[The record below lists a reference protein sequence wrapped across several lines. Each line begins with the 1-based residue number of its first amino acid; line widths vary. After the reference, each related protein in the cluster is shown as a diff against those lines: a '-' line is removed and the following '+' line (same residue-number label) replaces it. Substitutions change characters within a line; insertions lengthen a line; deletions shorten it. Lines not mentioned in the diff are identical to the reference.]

1 MDKNNKRPLDD
12 DNDELPCTN
21 AKKQK
26 ATFERMELPTTS
38 TRETTSL
45 VNSCDNDECSNINTK
60 KQKVILNTAELP
72 TKATKEIIGLTN
84 LCDDVIMHIFQ
95 YLSHDNLSK
104 MAL

>member
-1 MDKNNKRPLDD
+1 MEKNNKRPLDD
-12 DNDELPCTN
+12 DNDERPCIN

-26 ATFERMELPTTS
+26 ATLDRTALPTTSSKEATSLVNLCNNDECSNVSSKKLKAILDTTELPTTS
-38 TRETTSL
+38 TKET
-45 VNSCDNDECSNINTK
+45 
-60 KQKVILNTAELP
+60 
-72 TKATKEIIGLTN
+72 IGLAN